1 MPISKSAEVSWNTS
15 QGRGT
20 GSPARGGSRNSPS
33 RGRSSTPRP
42 RALLGSSSPTRAEP
56 LRPRRNRHADHPAE
70 PAIQD
75 VSPIAASPGSF
86 NLFPDLHLGLEEMG
100 CPTGQLPSDFV
111 GHGPE
116 YLPVLG
122 VVGLDDLERPLPGD
136 DAAPD
141 QDLVDFIREIV
152 VPSLPERGNSLRQR
166 LTT

>member
-1 MPISKSAEVSWNTS
+1 M
-15 QGRGT
+15 
-20 GSPARGGSRNSPS
+20 
-33 RGRSSTPRP
+33 
-42 RALLGSSSPTRAEP
+42 
-56 LRPRRNRHADHPAE
+56 
-70 PAIQD
+70 
-75 VSPIAASPGSF
+75 SPIAASPGSF

-100 CPTGQLPSDFV
+100 CPTDQLPSDFV

-152 VPSLPERGNSLRQR
+152 VPSLPERGNALRQR